1 MSRWI
6 DCSAIWLVRHI
17 DCSAIWP
24 WYLLPPL
31 LAVGASTESRPHA
44 PIAWNDGSLPGF
56 LSPPRCVLAEE
67 VRAHLHVYMAVHLAR
82 GVLFTHCRII
92 MHNLALP
99 VLRSTLANHH
109 PHIPRNAHCLLPSAG
124 KQKKMK
130 GGKEPSKHR
139 KTSLFLSQMQLR
151 KILIWMWMIVS
162 CEVLWSNIGRASW
175 REHSFPLPI
184 HPCMPVD
191 FNKVLLSNCVD
202 PLRN

>member
-1 MSRWI
+1 MI
-6 DCSAIWLVRHI
+6 
-17 DCSAIWP
+17 
-24 WYLLPPL
+24 
-31 LAVGASTESRPHA
+31 
-44 PIAWNDGSLPGF
+44 
-56 LSPPRCVLAEE
+56 SPTS
-67 VRAHLHVYMAVHLAR
+67 LAR
-82 GVLFTHCRII
+82 SRRKHWIAASCPHRLKRWFTSWLFVSPSMCTSRGGTRTSPRLHGGSSGEGSII
-92 MHNLALP
+92 HTLP
-99 VLRSTLANHH
+99 HHHAQLGSTSSAFYSGQSSSSHSTKR
-109 PHIPRNAHCLLPSAG
+109 PLPSAG